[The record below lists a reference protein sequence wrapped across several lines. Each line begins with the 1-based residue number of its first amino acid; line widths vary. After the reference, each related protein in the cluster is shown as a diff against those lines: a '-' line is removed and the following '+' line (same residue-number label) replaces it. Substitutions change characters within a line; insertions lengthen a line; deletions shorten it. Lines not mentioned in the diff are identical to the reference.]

1 MKLNERAWAGQII
14 AWIKELIANRKTIFQ
29 DATNDAG
36 IKLDTGKTK
45 FPDVLLFTDKISGIV
60 FNGWEL
66 KFPDTS
72 ADDNE
77 MLINALE
84 KAEKLESNSFVTW
97 NGTQA
102 IIWLIENEKYELS
115 SLKKL
120 KVYPQEPDITTRKD
134 LAENANYQKHEPK
147 LKSRLAEII
156 HDLEVLYL
164 NGDLKVAINI
174 SDNIITAIK
183 QTSDYIL
190 PQLKNEINE
199 LKADN
204 EDFRDEFNKWKIL
217 ESATLKILASSSRRV
232 VCIEPELVLA
242 KFVYYKLIGKILFYL
257 TLSENLSGKVGKLTF
272 TTEKDTKNQLNNFF
286 NQAKKI
292 DYQAVFEN
300 DFTDKIPFNE
310 NIDKLLFKLISV
322 FNEFDFKILPS
333 EVIGYILENLV
344 PKEEKQQFGQYF
356 TPEKLAYLVAFP
368 AIKNRNYVVFDPTSG
383 TGTFLNVFYEIL
395 KYYGTKTH
403 QQILSQIFGNDIS
416 HFPAVLS
423 VINLY
428 KQEVHDLANFPRV
441 TRADIFNLLP
451 KQVIKIPD
459 NVNIDKLNDVQIPE
473 FDAVISNFPFIQQED
488 IPNNVLSAYFRKEFQ
503 NTQKAFLNGANFE
516 INERSDYYIYCFYH
530 SLKFLK
536 DDGYLSAITSN
547 AWLGKNYGLQFKEF
561 LLDNFH
567 IQYVVKSNAEH
578 WFKDS
583 KVSTIFVV
591 LRKAKSNAKPTKF
604 VTFNFKIESQFTD
617 LQKIENFYTE
627 IENCETS
634 ANWTQDQQFKTV
646 YYAKDGSTRVS
657 IVEKNYLDKS
667 LQTQENWAI
676 NFIAQNPL
684 SIFDKVLI
692 NPFPTLIDSGRGT
705 RTGWDKMHIISKEEQ
720 KTLQIEKDFLQPI
733 LKSSTDIESILHS
746 KQLDDFLFI
755 CDKSETELKSKY
767 PNAYKWIKKWETEKN
782 KTGILLP
789 TVFAGRQPFW
799 YTLKAEEP
807 ANIFISINPNE
818 KLFFSYTTQKIG
830 LNQRLVAIRAD
841 KDAELIT
848 ALLNSIVS
856 LLIVE
861 LNGVSRNLGAL
872 DLNAD
877 FFKTKMKILNP
888 KLLNSKQKQ
897 DILASFATIS
907 NRTIESYKTEFQR
920 QDRQDFDKTIL
931 KTFGFDTKILKQLY
945 EILTET
951 IENRVEMKN
960 R

>member
-1 MKLNERAWAGQII
+1 MK
-14 AWIKELIANRKTIFQ
+14 NRKT
-29 DATNDAG
+29 
-36 IKLDTGKTK
+36 
-45 FPDVLLFTDKISGIV
+45 
-60 FNGWEL
+60 
-66 KFPDTS
+66 
-72 ADDNE
+72 
-77 MLINALE
+77 
-84 KAEKLESNSFVTW
+84 
-97 NGTQA
+97 
-102 IIWLIENEKYELS
+102 
-115 SLKKL
+115 
-120 KVYPQEPDITTRKD
+120 
-134 LAENANYQKHEPK
+134 
-147 LKSRLAEII
+147 
-156 HDLEVLYL
+156 
-164 NGDLKVAINI
+164 
-174 SDNIITAIK
+174 
-183 QTSDYIL
+183 
-190 PQLKNEINE
+190 
-199 LKADN
+199 
-204 EDFRDEFNKWKIL
+204 
-217 ESATLKILASSSRRV
+217 
-232 VCIEPELVLA
+232 
-242 KFVYYKLIGKILFYL
+242 
-257 TLSENLSGKVGKLTF
+257 
-272 TTEKDTKNQLNNFF
+272 
-286 NQAKKI
+286 
-292 DYQAVFEN
+292 
-300 DFTDKIPFNE
+300 
-310 NIDKLLFKLISV
+310 
-322 FNEFDFKILPS
+322 
-333 EVIGYILENLV
+333 
-344 PKEEKQQFGQYF
+344 
-356 TPEKLAYLVAFP
+356 YLVAFP

-403 QQILSQIFGNDIS
+403 QQTLSQIFGNDIS

-451 KQVIKIPD
+451 KQIIKIPD

-516 INERSDYYIYCFYH
+516 INERSDYCIYCFYH

-536 DDGYLSAITSN
+536 DNGYLSAITSN
-547 AWLGKNYGLQFKEF
+547 AWLGKNYGLQFKQF

-567 IQYVVKSNAEH
+567 IQYIVKSDAEH

-591 LRKAKSNAKPTKF
+591 LRKVKSNTKPTKF
-604 VTFNFKIESQFTD
+604 VTFNFKIDSQFTD
-617 LQKIENFYTE
+617 LQQIENFYTE
-627 IENCETS
+627 IANCETS

-646 YYAKDGSTRVS
+646 YYAKDGSARVS
-657 IVEKNYLDKS
+657 IVEKDYLENS

-705 RTGWDKMHIISKEEQ
+705 RTGWDKMHIISQEEQ

-746 KQLDDFLFI
+746 KRLDDFLFI
-755 CDKSETELKSKY
+755 CDKSETDLRNNY
-767 PNAYKWIKKWETEKN
+767 PNAYKWVKKWETEKN
-782 KTGILLP
+782 KTGVLLP

-818 KLFFSYTTQKIG
+818 KLFFSFTTKKIG

-861 LNGVSRNLGAL
+861 LNGVSRNLGVL

-888 KLLNSKQKQ
+888 NLLKDKQKQ
-897 DILASFATIS
+897 DILASFASIKS
-907 NRTIESYKTEFQR
+907 RPIESYKTEFQR

-931 KTFGFDTKILKQLY
+931 KAFCFDTKILKQLY
-945 EILTET
+945 AILTET
-951 IENRVEMKN
+951 VENRVEMKN

>member
-1 MKLNERAWAGQII
+1 MLK
-14 AWIKELIANRKTIFQ
+14 NRKT
-29 DATNDAG
+29 
-36 IKLDTGKTK
+36 
-45 FPDVLLFTDKISGIV
+45 
-60 FNGWEL
+60 
-66 KFPDTS
+66 
-72 ADDNE
+72 
-77 MLINALE
+77 
-84 KAEKLESNSFVTW
+84 
-97 NGTQA
+97 
-102 IIWLIENEKYELS
+102 
-115 SLKKL
+115 
-120 KVYPQEPDITTRKD
+120 
-134 LAENANYQKHEPK
+134 
-147 LKSRLAEII
+147 
-156 HDLEVLYL
+156 
-164 NGDLKVAINI
+164 
-174 SDNIITAIK
+174 
-183 QTSDYIL
+183 
-190 PQLKNEINE
+190 
-199 LKADN
+199 
-204 EDFRDEFNKWKIL
+204 
-217 ESATLKILASSSRRV
+217 
-232 VCIEPELVLA
+232 
-242 KFVYYKLIGKILFYL
+242 
-257 TLSENLSGKVGKLTF
+257 
-272 TTEKDTKNQLNNFF
+272 
-286 NQAKKI
+286 
-292 DYQAVFEN
+292 
-300 DFTDKIPFNE
+300 
-310 NIDKLLFKLISV
+310 
-322 FNEFDFKILPS
+322 
-333 EVIGYILENLV
+333 
-344 PKEEKQQFGQYF
+344 
-356 TPEKLAYLVAFP
+356 YLVAFP

-536 DDGYLSAITSN
+536 DNGYLSAITSN

-591 LRKAKSNAKPTKF
+591 LRKVKSNTKPTKF
-604 VTFNFKIESQFTD
+604 VTFNFKIDTQFTD
-617 LQKIENFYTE
+617 LQEIENFYTE
-627 IENCETS
+627 IANCETS
-634 ANWTQDQQFKTV
+634 SNWTQDQQFKTV
-646 YYAKDGSTRVS
+646 YYSKDGSTRVS
-657 IVEKNYLDKS
+657 IVEKNYLENS

-692 NPFPTLIDSGRGT
+692 NPFPALIDSGRGT
-705 RTGWDKMHIISKEEQ
+705 RTGWDKMHIISQEEQ

-767 PNAYKWIKKWETEKN
+767 PNTYKWIKKWEAEKN
-782 KTGILLP
+782 KTGVLLP

-818 KLFFSYTTQKIG
+818 KLFFSYTAQKIG

-888 KLLNSKQKQ
+888 NLLNSKQKQ

-907 NRTIESYKTEFQR
+907 NRAIETYKTEFQR

-931 KTFGFDTKILKQLY
+931 KAFGFDTKIIKQLY

>member
-1 MKLNERAWAGQII
+1 MLK
-14 AWIKELIANRKTIFQ
+14 NRKT
-29 DATNDAG
+29 
-36 IKLDTGKTK
+36 
-45 FPDVLLFTDKISGIV
+45 
-60 FNGWEL
+60 
-66 KFPDTS
+66 
-72 ADDNE
+72 
-77 MLINALE
+77 
-84 KAEKLESNSFVTW
+84 
-97 NGTQA
+97 
-102 IIWLIENEKYELS
+102 
-115 SLKKL
+115 
-120 KVYPQEPDITTRKD
+120 
-134 LAENANYQKHEPK
+134 
-147 LKSRLAEII
+147 
-156 HDLEVLYL
+156 
-164 NGDLKVAINI
+164 
-174 SDNIITAIK
+174 
-183 QTSDYIL
+183 
-190 PQLKNEINE
+190 
-199 LKADN
+199 
-204 EDFRDEFNKWKIL
+204 
-217 ESATLKILASSSRRV
+217 
-232 VCIEPELVLA
+232 
-242 KFVYYKLIGKILFYL
+242 
-257 TLSENLSGKVGKLTF
+257 
-272 TTEKDTKNQLNNFF
+272 
-286 NQAKKI
+286 
-292 DYQAVFEN
+292 
-300 DFTDKIPFNE
+300 
-310 NIDKLLFKLISV
+310 
-322 FNEFDFKILPS
+322 
-333 EVIGYILENLV
+333 
-344 PKEEKQQFGQYF
+344 
-356 TPEKLAYLVAFP
+356 YLVAFP

-488 IPNNVLSAYFRKEFQ
+488 IPNNVLSVYFRKEFQ

-516 INERSDYYIYCFYH
+516 INERSDYYIYCFHH

-536 DDGYLSAITSN
+536 DNGYLSAITSN

-591 LRKAKSNAKPTKF
+591 LRKVKNNVKPTKF
-604 VTFNFKIESQFTD
+604 VTFNFKIDTHFTD
-617 LQKIENFYTE
+617 LQQIENFYTE
-627 IENCETS
+627 IANCETS
-634 ANWTQDQQFKTV
+634 ANWAQDQQFKTI
-646 YYAKDGSTRVS
+646 YYAKDGSARVS
-657 IVEKNYLDKS
+657 IVEKVYLENS

-720 KTLQIEKDFLQPI
+720 KILQIEKDFLQPI

-755 CDKSETELKSKY
+755 CDKSETDLKNKY
-767 PNAYKWIKKWETEKN
+767 PNAYKWIKKWETEKS

-789 TVFAGRQPFW
+789 SVFAGRQPFW
-799 YTLKAEEP
+799 YTLKAEES

-888 KLLNSKQKQ
+888 NLLNSKQKQ
-897 DILASFATIS
+897 DILASFATIK
-907 NRTIESYKTEFQR
+907 NRLIESYKTEFKR

-931 KTFGFDTKILKQLY
+931 KAFGFDTKILNQLY

>member
-14 AWIKELIANRKTIFQ
+14 AWIKELIANGKTIFQ

-84 KAEKLESNSFVTW
+84 KAEKLKSNSFVTW

-102 IIWLIENEKYELS
+102 IIWLIENEKYEVS

-120 KVYPQEPDITTRKD
+120 KVYAQEPDITTRKD

-147 LKSRLAEII
+147 LKARLAEII
-156 HDLEVLYL
+156 HDLEVLYQK
-164 NGDLKVAINI
+164 GDLKVAINI

-232 VCIEPELVLA
+232 VSIEPELVLA

-272 TTEKDTKNQLNNFF
+272 TTDKNTKNQLNNFF

-292 DYQAVFEN
+292 DYQAVFDN

-322 FNEFDFKILPS
+322 FNEFDFKILPN
-333 EVIGYILENLV
+333 EVIGYILENLF

-368 AIKNRNYVVFDPTSG
+368 AIKNRNYIVFDPTSG

-451 KQVIKIPD
+451 MQVIKIPD

-536 DDGYLSAITSN
+536 DNCYLSAITSN

-591 LRKAKSNAKPTKF
+591 LRKVKSNTKPTKF

-617 LQKIENFYTE
+617 LHQIENFYNE
-627 IENCETS
+627 IANCETFT
-634 ANWTQDQQFKTV
+634 NWTQDQQFKTV
-646 YYAKDGSTRVS
+646 YYSKDGSTRVS
-657 IVEKNYLDKS
+657 IVEKNYLDNS

-720 KTLQIEKDFLQPI
+720 KKLQIENNFLQPI

-755 CDKSETELKSKY
+755 CDKSETDLKSQY

-841 KDAELIT
+841 KDTELIT

-888 KLLNSKQKQ
+888 NLLNSKQKQ
-897 DILASFATIS
+897 DILASFTTIS
-907 NRTIESYKTEFQR
+907 NRAIESYKTEFQR
-920 QDRQDFDKTIL
+920 QDRQEFDLTIL
-931 KTFGFDTKILKQLY
+931 SAFGFDALLLNQLY
-945 EILTET
+945 EILTT
-951 IENRVEMKN
+951 NIINRIEMKN